1 MIWLT
6 WTVRRLCTIT
16 FFNQNNENVEIF
28 FVRIVSYILWKS
40 CYNHKRFF
48 FVLWFFIGIFVKFFC
63 YYQISLSFFL
73 CLLVVSFLFLFIFC
87 LFSDIIFF
95 TLHFLEM
102 FLMKLFLLKKVL
114 IVSFILSYV
123 LYIYLVCI
131 SCIYILTALHYFCL
145 KKLIEVYFNRSNTFL
160 LYFYDRY
167 DINLSEKVSAEV
179 RFIQTEQMCYK
190 IS

>member
-16 FFNQNNENVEIF
+16 FFDQNNENVEIF

-73 CLLVVSFLFLFIFC
+73 CLLVVSFLFFVFLSF
-87 LFSDIIFF
+87 LRY
-95 TLHFLEM
+95 HFLYSA
-102 FLMKLFLLKKVL
+102 FLADVL
-114 IVSFILSYV
+114 DEVVFVEKSFDCQFHIVLRFVYISCMYI
-123 LYIYLVCI
+123 LYIYLNCI
-131 SCIYILTALHYFCL
+131 TLFLFEKI
-145 KKLIEVYFNRSNTFL
+145 NRSLF
-160 LYFYDRY
+160 
-167 DINLSEKVSAEV
+167 
-179 RFIQTEQMCYK
+179 Q
-190 IS
+190 